1 MMMEELLWKYID
13 NACTAEEIEKVKIL
27 LETNPEFKQMYNEYA
42 ELDVMISQNLAV
54 DLSNQFRERLEKSSI
69 KAISKK
75 QISIYN
81 LRNIQLAAIIFF
93 MAAIASTYYFS
104 SGDTLQQSHLL
115 AKVLSGLGQ
124 ETLYLFN
131 IVVISLVT
139 LMTLDWGLKYFIK
152 VKSVMVL

>member
-13 NACTAEEIEKVKIL
+13 NACTAEEIEKVKLL

-54 DLSNQFRERLEKSSI
+54 DLSSQFRERLEKSSI

-93 MAAIASTYYFS
+93 TAAIASTYYFS

-115 AKVLSGLGQ
+115 AQVLSGLGQ